1 VKKLIQTKEL
11 GLKKKMI
18 DSYLILELMVK
29 VVGDL
34 FLKLLVYSVAV
45 KVVVSV
51 GLIISDQTLNV
62 VTLQKKKMNS
72 SSNSIVFLVTSK
84 CFFNNPKI

>member
-1 VKKLIQTKEL
+1 
-11 GLKKKMI
+11 MI

>member
-62 VTLQKKKMNS
+62 VTLLKKKMNS
-72 SSNSIVFLVTSK
+72 SSNFIVFLVTSK
-84 CFFNNPKI
+84 FH

>member
-1 VKKLIQTKEL
+1 VKKLIQTKEH
-11 GLKKKMI
+11 GQKKKMI

-84 CFFNNPKI
+84 FH